1 MVEFFNELYSF
12 YLGVFNDSLV
22 HFYIDLRW
30 DGSVFFFKVEH

>member
-1 MVEFFNELYSF
+1 
-12 YLGVFNDSLV
+12 VFNDSLV